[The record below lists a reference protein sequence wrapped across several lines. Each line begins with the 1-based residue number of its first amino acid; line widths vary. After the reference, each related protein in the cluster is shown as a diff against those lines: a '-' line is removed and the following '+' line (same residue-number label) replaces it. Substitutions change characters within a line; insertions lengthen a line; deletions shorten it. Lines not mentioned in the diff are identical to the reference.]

1 MIRVYEAS
9 SAIDAHLLRGLLEQ
23 RGIPVHIVGEHLLGA
38 MGDLPAHGLVGV
50 LVPEAHAAEARA
62 VAHLFETGEDLDPE
76 AFAGESARA
85 VIDPAESP
93 DSEPAPAWW
102 QREDDVD
109 WLAALLGLGL
119 LASAHLLRAAP
130 L

>member
-62 VAHLFETGEDLDPE
+62 VAHLFETG
-76 AFAGESARA
+76 SARA